1 MPTNKSRALPKDI
14 REQSEVQVP
23 VVLNA
28 PARGLARIPQWRALG
43 RPALKKKEKI
53 SFTRLVFP
61 RVCQFERHYFTGK
74 SHRVPNLHL
83 KWPRGYARIELAHI
97 KEKPHVKPFKIK

>member
-1 MPTNKSRALPKDI
+1 MPTNKSRALPKDT

-23 VVLNA
+23 VVLSA
-28 PARGLARIPQWRALG
+28 PARGVGADSAVART
-43 RPALKKKEKI
+43 RPPRFKKEKI

-61 RVCQFERHYFTGK
+61 RVCQFKRHYFTGE